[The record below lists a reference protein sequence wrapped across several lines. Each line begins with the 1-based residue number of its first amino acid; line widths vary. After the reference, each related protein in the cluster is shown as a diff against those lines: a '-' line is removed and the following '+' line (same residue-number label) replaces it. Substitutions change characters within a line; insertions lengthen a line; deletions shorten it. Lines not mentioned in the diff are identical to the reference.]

1 MRRLVLAFG
10 ALVSTMGMAVAADG
24 AYRAAAENWL
34 SLVDHGHYADSCA
47 QASAYFRSAITEA
60 AWVQAVKA
68 AREPLGTLTVRDPHA
83 ATAATTLPGAP
94 DGEYEV
100 LQFRSSFANKA
111 AAVETVTLK
120 REGDAWK
127 VAGYFIK

>member
-68 AREPLGTLTVRDPHA
+68 GGEGRGGAARHVDGARPASRHRRDDLAGRPGRRVRGA
-83 ATAATTLPGAP
+83 ANSAP
-94 DGEYEV
+94 AS
-100 LQFRSSFANKA
+100 QTRPQRS
-111 AAVETVTLK
+111 
-120 REGDAWK
+120 
-127 VAGYFIK
+127 